1 MTDTLQTSCH
11 LALPAAALKAVVLR
25 LEEEEEEEEEAGRVL
40 FCWSPV
46 RRLALFVGG

>member
-25 LEEEEEEEEEAGRVL
+25 LSSFGWRRRRRPDVCCSAGL
-40 FCWSPV
+40 
-46 RRLALFVGG
+46 L